1 MELLDAARAHF
12 GRPEHIVSGLRCP
25 TWDSIQGGVANSQH
39 MYGEAADVR
48 IDGVRADEL
57 LAFFQDR
64 PGVRYTYPING
75 TNVHV
80 DIPNGA
86 R

>member
-1 MELLDAARAHF
+1 M
-12 GRPEHIVSGLRCP
+12 
-25 TWDSIQGGVANSQH
+25 ANSQH

-48 IDGVRADEL
+48 IDGVSADSL
-57 LAFFQDR
+57 LAFFQSQ
-64 PGVRYTYPING
+64 PGVRYTYKINS

-80 DIPNGA
+80 DIPKGA